1 MSSPVGTVFLVGGV
15 ILFVAHFIACFFRSL
30 SQNQN
35 ESQNGV
41 TPNVEAKE
49 TMNSATALGIFAALT
64 KEKKV
69 EILNNLLVKTSS
81 YCGQWS
87 NSHTNNSCTELEKLE
102 EGNHDCSKIDGNSS
116 PSCSICS
123 NTYSDESIVVKT
135 KVSATLISKIYN
147 SLRIH
152 DSPIVTYHHF
162 DKKKC
167 AHMFHKDCLID
178 CMLEKG
184 SCPYC
189 SKTLLTAHD
198 IKSQVMNLETDDQ
211 PY

>member
-15 ILFVAHFIACFFRSL
+15 ILFLAHFIACFFRSL

-41 TPNVEAKE
+41 TPNVEAKD

-135 KVSATLISKIYN
+135 K
-147 SLRIH
+147 
-152 DSPIVTYHHF
+152 
-162 DKKKC
+162 KC